1 MPELDNDFKFTF
13 NLAESMLLYKLC
25 TLCLA
30 FEFVRLFPYDG
41 NLVFLQLTTDI
52 GVVLKSCTNQSSDT
66 KQLEESMSQLNS
78 TPEAARL
85 SSLLHLTCLLFEVS
99 SLLVCV
105 QSVCWCESLQWKLK
119 ASLSLYILFSRRRS
133 FNVKPLL
140 RSLAS

>member
-1 MPELDNDFKFTF
+1 MPVRFCKQFQNHLPQLEKNFCSISLNRFCPISSVRFV
-13 NLAESMLLYKLC
+13 
-25 TLCLA
+25 
-30 FEFVRLFPYDG
+30 FEFVRFFPYYN

-99 SLLVCV
+99 SLLVCA
-105 QSVCWCESLQWKLK
+105 QSVW
-119 ASLSLYILFSRRRS
+119 
-133 FNVKPLL
+133 
-140 RSLAS
+140 